1 MSLSISHQI
10 GSLCGSLVASN
21 KVSSADTSS
30 EVCPDDRSVVSQWKA
45 PAAVNCSVPRQK
57 NEFDVSSLQ
66 VASPPVSPCCSS
78 PTAEDWRR
86 RPFQSQHVQIGSI
99 RPDLSVACK
108 AYETQTQ
115 AFSAADWQTESGR
128 QFEEK
133 YEEKEHALPL
143 STSRKTGSGGVPVFV
158 MLPLD
163 SVTHNNTV
171 NRRKA
176 MNASLLALKSA
187 GVEGIMM
194 DVWWGLVEREAPGQY
209 NWSGYAE
216 LLEMARKHGLK
227 VQSVMSF
234 HQCGGNVGDSVTIP
248 LPKWV
253 IEEIDHDKD
262 LAYTDQWGRRNYEY
276 ISLGCDNLPVL
287 KGRTPVQCYADF
299 MRSFKENFH
308 ALLGDTIVEI
318 QVGMGP
324 AGEMRYP
331 SYPESNGTWR
341 FPGIGAF
348 QCYDKYMLASLK
360 SAAETA
366 GKKEWGYGGPSD
378 AGHYNNWPEDTS
390 FFRREGGW
398 NSPYGEF
405 FLQWYSRMLLD
416 HGERILTAAESIFHG
431 TGAKLSG
438 KVAGIH
444 WHYGTRSHAPELT
457 AGYYNTRF
465 RDGYLPI
472 AQMFGRH
479 GVVFNFTCIEMKD
492 FEQPEDAKC
501 SPEMLIKQ
509 VVLATRKAGVP
520 LAGENALPRFDE
532 SAHRQIIN
540 NASLRLEKDKGGD
553 HVEPMCAFTYLRMSQ
568 HLFQSENW
576 RLFVSFVRKM
586 AQGRAVSNSWE
597 EEHRDTES
605 FVHAT
610 RPLIQEAAAALSH
623 N

>member
-1 MSLSISHQI
+1 MSLGLSHQI
-10 GSLCGSLVASN
+10 GSLCGTIVPS
-21 KVSSADTSS
+21 SSAGGSS
-30 EVCPDDRSVVSQWKA
+30 ETPSSSPEAGRVIIAQWKPSA
-45 PAAVNCSVPRQK
+45 GLKCRTQRPTT
-57 NEFDVSSLQ
+57 EFDVSPLPLT
-66 VASPPVSPCCSS
+66 SPPLSPCSPSPTCAEDRWKRSFQSHSS
-78 PTAEDWRR
+78 PNA
-86 RPFQSQHVQIGSI
+86 SI

-108 AYETQTQ
+108 AFETQTQ
-115 AFSAADWQTESGR
+115 AVTELG
-128 QFEEK
+128 QNFEK
-133 YEEKEHALPL
+133 SYEEKEHVLAPGHA
-143 STSRKTGSGGVPVFV
+143 RKHGSDGVPVFV

-163 SVTHNNTV
+163 SITHNNTV

-176 MNASLLALKSA
+176 MNASLQALKSA

-209 NWSGYAE
+209 NWSGYRE
-216 LLEMARKHGLK
+216 LLEMAKKHGLK
-227 VQSVMSF
+227 VQAVMSF
-234 HQCGGNVGDSVTIP
+234 HQCGGNVGDSVFIP

-253 IEEIDHDKD
+253 VEEMDRDKD

-276 ISLGCDNLPVL
+276 ISLGCDELPAL
-287 KGRTPVQCYADF
+287 KGRTPMQCYADF
-299 MRSFKENFH
+299 MRSFQENFQD
-308 ALLGDTIVEI
+308 LLGETIAEI

-324 AGEMRYP
+324 AGELRYP
-331 SYPESNGTWR
+331 SYPEANGTWR

-348 QCYDKYMLASLK
+348 QCYDKYILASLK
-360 SAAETA
+360 AAAEA
-366 GKKEWGYGGPSD
+366 VGKKEWGYGGPSD
-378 AGHYNNWPEDTS
+378 AGEYNNWPEDTP

-398 NSPYGEF
+398 NTPYGQF
-405 FLQWYSRMLLD
+405 FLEWYSGMLLD
-416 HGERILTAAESIFHG
+416 HGERILTAAEAIFKG

-472 AQMFGRH
+472 ARMFARH
-479 GVVFNFTCIEMKD
+479 EVVFNFTCIEMKD
-492 FEQPEDAKC
+492 YEQPGEAQC

-520 LAGENALPRFDE
+520 LAGENALQRFDE
-532 SAHRQIIN
+532 GAHKQIIN
-540 NASLRLEKDKGGD
+540 NSTLRLPEDGGNEK
-553 HVEPMCAFTYLRMSQ
+553 VEPMCAFTYLRMCPA
-568 HLFQSENW
+568 LFQSDNW

-586 AQGRAVSNSWE
+586 AQGKAAAMSWE
-597 EEHRDTES
+597 QEHRDTES

-610 RPLIQEAAAALSH
+610 RPLVQEAAALMH